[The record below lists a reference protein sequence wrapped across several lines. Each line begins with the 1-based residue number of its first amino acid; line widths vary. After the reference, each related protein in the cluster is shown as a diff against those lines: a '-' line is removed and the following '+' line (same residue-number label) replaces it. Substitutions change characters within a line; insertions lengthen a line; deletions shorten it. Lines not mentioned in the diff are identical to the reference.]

1 MVLLKI
7 LLILVIPTILLLP
20 FLPFSKFLSFS
31 IHSYPK
37 VRRKTALLNI
47 VALCVLTLAFAILM
61 PTIRNFALWLGDR
74 KLIAWVLDKIPS
86 YASYSADL
94 AVLIFINILYCYLAY
109 VLLHFVETGEFLI
122 KAFFRMVKK
131 LFTRKKKNKK
141 SRKDSRRAVSQTQQN
156 TSGRGQVGLPPE
168 LLPTPEAPIE
178 DGRITLPGATVA
190 VPGKKN
196 TRSAAPKNTT
206 PPPGKDLKGW
216 ALIRYKLRCLFFEYV
231 ENTWYIRPQFHY
243 VAKHLRNFL
252 ILVGAAY
259 VVLFMLL
266 LIPVFFHAGKLED
279 LLYEPLR
286 FFLAVNYLYP
296 VLSLVSLT
304 LLFYLLHTPPAP
316 IEPTEAPELAKL
328 KQQGKI
334 VDLDALDHSLMK
346 AYGKDY
352 DVFSFYSDDEDAPG
366 YGRHSIDLNQEP
378 LLSSIAE
385 YVTKEGLVLNQDY
398 LSGVQSLN
406 LGDNVLFHAPLYSS
420 VGTYLYAALNM
431 RIMQGE
437 RIVVVCHNRSHIE
450 NYMEQLRQGFLR
462 VTKTHAPLWRIADRN
477 RITPDAVED
486 ILVLCPED
494 FLDERLFSTCRKFF
508 SQVTIALVPDAN
520 LIVASSSYNCE
531 IIAQKLEQYASPV
544 LQYLF
549 LSSFTLLNLETALM
563 DRFLLPKPPV
573 YCRGDYAYGDNH
585 IYVWRRKNNRPVLLD
600 HASRTMGL
608 ETSIA
613 NIANQFGIPNPSVIS
628 GGIIYSNQVNPQW
641 LDIYDSS
648 SRPLGFAI
656 VADDNYN
663 LPGLIYSY
671 SRYIGKKASVLHII
685 SRQYLLR
692 DYFYSRAPR
701 YLTEQPLMERSYVA
715 KQDQTNAPLLRL
727 IGKLIVGLPV
737 EDLVQEM
744 KDLDFDCSD
753 ADPKCFDSISRLA
766 TSCITRILG
775 SDPSENEEHFT
786 LYHPK
791 DQFYPKLHIR
801 IREDAGL
808 LPALIREGEFVQ
820 LRFNRAN
827 QKPVYLNLLRSM
839 LGQRY
844 IAGQYLAYDNQ
855 CYTITDVDHEK
866 GIVTVS
872 NTASTY
878 GYTIDYV
885 QLRSYT
891 LTDTAVIADCMDSSS
906 KKKSAL
912 SDGRIAHRQI
922 VGENTASKGLYMV
935 YSPSGFHADSNTRG
949 YYLIDTDGKQLQISD
964 SGIDIIHLNEQ
975 DQEPLRRHVSGGIY
989 LRIDLDQQS
998 DDRLTMSLAALLQE
1012 IMKTIFPDR
1021 YFCLSVCPIL
1031 KEPDRIYDSKDIY
1044 CRTIAG
1050 LYPRIKGWDK
1060 TCDNSIELLILDDC
1074 QSGSGTLELL
1084 FDKQGTY
1091 ITNLLWVLYDYL
1103 EWQRNEASPPYLY
1116 FGLDHQPA
1124 IFDFDGLRS
1133 ILKTYYNEHER
1144 ELTVEKETAPTCR
1157 CGLCS
1162 KRIDTPYL
1170 WHNTVEICRSCGED
1184 YAPTEDEAR
1193 KILEHVVAY
1202 LTDTFDITL
1211 PTLTVAFDPTLSKEL
1226 LSSIDLEGNRILLPE
1241 DLPLIPMHMQILT
1254 QVVRIWQLSNLDID
1268 GDPMV
1273 EGQIRLVLLQYLRY
1287 LQQFRHA
1294 HLLHRDYLKSDELGA
1309 KGYCALLQNLR
1320 TEGHDNSFLYLLGN
1334 RKKSGSAIRKTSQ
1347 KKRSTRTLDD
1357 TPIREYHREQLE
1369 ELDRAVYDKLLS
1381 GVTNRSEGIDL
1392 RELGAT
1398 DSRITEI
1405 MTKVLW
1411 DHPEIFWI
1419 NRHAFQFDKSED
1431 GLLKPVYTMSAEE
1444 QQRRQEEIDTSIEPF
1459 FAEIT
1464 DDMGDYEVALKL
1476 YEKIISLLDY
1486 DTIALKEQ
1494 KSSKTRNRVK
1504 TPDDLRSIYGA
1515 IVSHKAVCAGYAAA
1529 YQFLLQ
1535 KFGLE
1540 ALYVCG
1546 QCHDGGYH
1554 AWSVVRLEGDYYHVD
1569 ATWGDR
1575 SNTDPSLS
1583 HRGMTY
1589 AYFGLTDE
1597 QIRRSRA
1604 IDTEPPTPPCT
1615 AEGCNYF
1622 VREGL
1627 HFTKYDPATMK
1638 SMLAEYFKDPEN
1650 SFLEFRFENLNL
1662 LHLAVE
1668 YLCNNGGIYEA
1679 LRAAGRS
1686 EQFRYMVRE
1695 DLYLLTVI
1703 LDQAP

>member
-31 IHSYPK
+31 SHSYPK

-47 VALCVLTLAFAILM
+47 GVLCVLTLAFAILM
-61 PTIRNFALWLGDR
+61 PTIRNLALWLGDR
-74 KLIAWVLDKIPS
+74 KLIAWILDKIPS
-86 YASYSADL
+86 YASYSTDL
-94 AVLIFINILYCYLAY
+94 AILIFVNILYCYLSY

-131 LFTRKKKNKK
+131 LFTGRKKNKK
-141 SRKDSRRAVSQTQQN
+141 ARKDSRRAVSQTQQN
-156 TSGRGQVGLPPE
+156 TFNRGQVGLPSE

-196 TRSAAPKNTT
+196 TRSTASKNPT

-231 ENTWYIRPQFHY
+231 EGAWYIRPQFHY

-252 ILVGAAY
+252 ILVGTAY
-259 VVLFMLL
+259 VVLLILL
-266 LIPVFFHAGKLED
+266 LIPVFFHAGNLED

-304 LLFYLLHTPPAP
+304 LLFCLLHTPLAP

-334 VDLDALDHSLMK
+334 VDLDALEHSLMK
-346 AYGKDY
+346 TYGKDY
-352 DVFSFYSDDEDAPG
+352 DVYSFYSDDEDAPG
-366 YGRHSIDLNQEP
+366 YGRHSIDLTQDP

-385 YVTKEGLVLNQDY
+385 HVTKEGLILNQDY
-398 LSGVQSLN
+398 LSGIQSLN
-406 LGDNVLFHAPLYSS
+406 KGEDVLFHAPLYSS

-437 RIVVVCHNRSHIE
+437 RIVVVCHNRSQIE
-450 NYMEQLRQGFLR
+450 NYMEQLQQGFLR
-462 VTKTHAPLWRIADRN
+462 VTKTHSPLWRIAHRAQ
-477 RITPDAVED
+477 ITPDAVED

-508 SQVTIALVPDAN
+508 SQVAVALVPEAN
-520 LIVASSSYNCE
+520 LMVTTNSYNCE
-531 IIAQKLEQYASPV
+531 IVAQKLEQYTSPA

-563 DRFLLPKPPV
+563 DRFLLAKPPK

-585 IYVWRRKNNRPVLLD
+585 IYVWRRKCNRPVLLD
-600 HASRTMGL
+600 HATRTMGL

-613 NIANQFGIPNPSVIS
+613 NVANQFGISNPCVIS
-628 GGIIYSNQVNPQW
+628 GGVIYSNQVNPQW

-663 LPGLIYSY
+663 LPGLLYAH

-701 YLTEQPLMERSYVA
+701 YLTEQPLMERSYVTR
-715 KQDQTNAPLLRL
+715 QDQSKMSLLRL
-727 IGKLIVGLPV
+727 IGKLIIGLPV
-737 EDLVQEM
+737 EDFVREM
-744 KDLDFDCSD
+744 RSLGLDCGE
-753 ADPKCFDSISRLA
+753 ADPKCFDSISQLA
-766 TSCITRILG
+766 NACIARILG
-775 SDPSENEEHFT
+775 TPPSEHEEHFT
-786 LYHPK
+786 LYRPT
-791 DQFYPKLHIR
+791 DRFYPKLHIR
-801 IREDAGL
+801 IREDDDL
-808 LPALIREGEFVQ
+808 LPALLKDGEFVQ
-820 LRFNRAN
+820 LRFHKANRE
-827 QKPVYLNLLRSM
+827 PVYINLFRNM

-844 IAGQYLAYDNQ
+844 VTGQYLAYDNQ
-855 CYTITDVDHEK
+855 CYTITDVDYEK
-866 GIVTVS
+866 GIVSIT
-872 NTASTY
+872 NTAPTY

-885 QLRSYT
+885 QLRSYE
-891 LTDTAVIADCMDSSS
+891 LTDPSVIADCQDSSS
-906 KKKSAL
+906 KKKTVLTDS
-912 SDGRIAHRQI
+912 RIAHRQI
-922 VGENTASKGLYMV
+922 VGDNTLSTGLYMV
-935 YSPSGFHADSNTRG
+935 YSDSDFHAESTTHG
-949 YYLIDTDGKQLQISD
+949 YYLIDTDGKQLQITD
-964 SGIDIIHLNEQ
+964 SGIKIIHLNEQ
-975 DQEPLRRHVSGGIY
+975 DQEPLRRQVGGGLY
-989 LRIDLDQQS
+989 LRLDLNQQS
-998 DDRLTMSLAALLQE
+998 DDRLTMTLAALLQE
-1012 IMKTIFPDR
+1012 TMKTIFPDC

-1031 KEPDRIYDSKDIY
+1031 KDPDSIYQNEDTY
-1044 CRTIAG
+1044 CQTIAS
-1050 LYPRIKGWDK
+1050 LYPSIKGWNK
-1060 TCDNSIELLILDDC
+1060 TCENSIELLIIDDC
-1074 QSGSGTLELL
+1074 QGGSGALELL
-1084 FDKQGTY
+1084 FDQQGTY
-1091 ITNLLWVLYDYL
+1091 ITNLLWMLCDYL
-1103 EWQRNEASPPYLY
+1103 EWQKNETASPYLY
-1116 FGLDHQPA
+1116 FGLKNQPA
-1124 IFDFDGLRS
+1124 IFDFDGIRNV
-1133 ILKTYYNEHER
+1133 LKTYYNEHER
-1144 ELTVEKETAPTCR
+1144 ELTVEKGTAPTYR

-1170 WHNTVEICRSCGED
+1170 WHNAVEICQQCGED
-1184 YAPTEDEAR
+1184 YAPTEEEGQ
-1193 KILEHVVAY
+1193 KILDYAVKY
-1202 LTDTFDITL
+1202 LTDTFDVTL
-1211 PTLTVAFDPTLSKEL
+1211 PNMTVAFDTTLSKEL
-1226 LSSIDLEGNRILLPE
+1226 RSSIDLETNTILLPE
-1241 DLPLIPMHMQILT
+1241 DLPLIPMHMQIIT
-1254 QVVRIWQLSNLDID
+1254 QIVRIWQLNHLDID

-1273 EGQIRLVLLQYLRY
+1273 EGQVRFVLLQYLRY

-1294 HLLHRDYLKSDELGA
+1294 HLLHRDYLKSDDLGS
-1309 KGYCALLQNLR
+1309 KGYCALLQSLQA
-1320 TEGHDNSFLYLLGN
+1320 EGHDNSFLYLLGH
-1334 RKKSGSAIRKTSQ
+1334 RKKSGSSVRKTSQ

-1357 TPIREYHREQLE
+1357 TTIREYHREQLE
-1369 ELDRAVYDKLLS
+1369 EKERKVYDSLLS
-1381 GVTNRSEGIDL
+1381 GVKNRDETIDL
-1392 RELGAT
+1392 RDLGASR
-1398 DSRITEI
+1398 SRIEEI
-1405 MTKVLW
+1405 MMRVLW

-1419 NRHAFQFDKSED
+1419 NRHAFRLEESEA
-1431 GLLKPVYTMSAEE
+1431 GLLKPVYTMSVEE
-1444 QQRRQEEIDTSIEPF
+1444 QKRRQEEIDASIEPF

-1476 YEKIISLLDY
+1476 YEKVIGLLDY

-1494 KSSKTRNRVK
+1494 KSSKTRNRIK
-1504 TPDDLRSIYGA
+1504 TPDDLRTIYGA

-1546 QCHDGGYH
+1546 QCHDHGYH
-1554 AWSVVRLEGDYYHVD
+1554 AWSVVRLEGEYYHVD

-1575 SNTDPSLS
+1575 SNTDPSLNG
-1583 HRGMTY
+1583 RGMTY

-1597 QIRRSRA
+1597 QIRRSRS
-1604 IDTEPPTPPCT
+1604 IDSEPPTPPCNSDN
-1615 AEGCNYF
+1615 CNYF

-1638 SMLAEYFKDPEN
+1638 TMLAEYFKDPEH

-1668 YLCNNGGIYEA
+1668 FLCNSGGVYEA
-1679 LRAAGRS
+1679 LKAAGRS
-1686 EQFRYMVRE
+1686 ERFKYIVRE